1 MNAMKRDCKSP
12 GAVIERGTVLSETD
26 GMYTVAS
33 VTRPGVET
41 LPLEALP
48 GASFA
53 AGDSV
58 YFFAFPDGRGV
69 ILKKLEGA

>member
-1 MNAMKRDCKSP
+1 MKQACKSP
-12 GAVIERGTVLSETD
+12 GTVIERGTVLSETD
-26 GMYTVAS
+26 GGYTVKS
-33 VTRPGVET
+33 ITRPGVET
-41 LPLEALP
+41 LPLETLP

-58 YFFAFPDGRGV
+58 YFFAFPDGHGV